1 MKKNHSTLYIVFALL
16 GGILIGHILNLQ
28 YGNSALGPKIADTLK
43 LLPDIFLHLIKMI
56 IAPLIITTIIA
67 GIARMGDT
75 AALGRISS
83 RAIIW
88 FLIASLISLGIGM
101 MLANFFEPGREL
113 SKSLAGANSEKI
125 ASTIPSFRAF
135 ILKIFPTSIFDA
147 LATNNILQLLVFAIF
162 AGVALSAMGKS
173 GDLILQGCEQ
183 VTELMLQITHYVMR
197 FAPFAV
203 FGALAAVITT
213 KGLGILVAFGKLIA
227 EFYLGLGILWAI
239 LIGIGALFIG
249 KRILELMRYIR
260 EPILIAFSTSSS
272 EAALPKFF
280 EQLDRFGVPRR
291 LSGLTLPLGYS
302 FNLDG
307 SMMYMSFA
315 TLFIAQA
322 YNVELTWQT
331 QIIMLLTLMITS
343 KGIASVPRA
352 SLVVVT
358 ATLSSFGLP
367 IEGVALILGID
378 QILDMGRTG
387 TNIVGNAVATVSLAK
402 LEGMLETPEPADMD
416 FPHAPANTIAGGRAG
431 LEIDPS
437 ELPPQN

>member
-1 MKKNHSTLYIVFALL
+1 MKINSTLQIVIALAA
-16 GGILIGHILNLQ
+16 GILVGHILNLQ
-28 YGNSALGPKIADTLK
+28 YSGGTEAAKIADGLK

-75 AALGRISS
+75 AALGRIST

-88 FLIASLISLGIGM
+88 FFIASVVSLSIGM
-101 MLANFFEPGREL
+101 LLANFFQPGREL
-113 SKSLAGANSEKI
+113 AQSLAGENTEKI
-125 ASTIPSFRAF
+125 ASTIPNFRSF

-162 AGVALSAMGKS
+162 AGVALSALGHE
-173 GDLILQGCEQ
+173 GDLILKGCEQ
-183 VTELMLQITHYVMR
+183 ITELMLQITNYVMR

-213 KGLGILVAFGKLIA
+213 KGLGILATFGKLIA

-239 LIGIGALFIG
+239 LIAVGALFIG
-249 KRILELMRYIR
+249 KRIIELLRYIR

-272 EAALPKFF
+272 ESALPKFF

-322 YNVELTWQT
+322 YNVDLSWQT
-331 QIIMLLTLMITS
+331 QIIMLLTLMVTS

-402 LEGMLETPEPADMD
+402 WEGMLEEPEPADMD
-416 FPHAPANTIAGGRAG
+416 FPHAPSNTIAAGRAG
-431 LEIDPS
+431 LDIEEPK
-437 ELPPQN
+437 

>member
-1 MKKNHSTLYIVFALL
+1 MKINSTLQIVFALF
-16 GGILIGHILNLQ
+16 GGILIGHILNWQ
-28 YGNSALGPKIADTLK
+28 YGAGPNAAKIADGLK

-56 IAPLIITTIIA
+56 IAPLIITTIIS
-67 GIARMGDT
+67 GIARMSDT
-75 AALGRISS
+75 AALGRIST

-88 FLIASLISLGIGM
+88 FLIASLISLSIGM
-101 MLANFFEPGREL
+101 ILANFFQPGRD
-113 SKSLAGANSEKI
+113 LAQTLVGENPEKI
-125 ASTIPSFRAF
+125 ASTIPNFRTF

-162 AGVALSAMGKS
+162 AGVALSAMGKE
-173 GDLILQGCEQ
+173 GDLILKGCEQ
-183 VTELMLQITHYVMR
+183 VTDLMLQITNYVMR

-203 FGALAAVITT
+203 FGALAAVITI
-213 KGLGILVAFGKLIA
+213 KGLGILVIFGKLVA

-249 KRILELMRYIR
+249 RRVIELLRYIR

-322 YNVELTWQT
+322 YNVDLSWQT
-331 QIIMLLTLMITS
+331 QIIMLLTLMVTS

-387 TNIVGNAVATVSLAK
+387 TNIVGNAIATVSLAK
-402 LEGMLETPEPADMD
+402 WEGMLEVAEPAEMD
-416 FPHAPANTIAGGRAG
+416 FPHAPSNTIAGGRAG
-431 LEIDPS
+431 LEIEAIDQS
-437 ELPPQN
+437 TEN